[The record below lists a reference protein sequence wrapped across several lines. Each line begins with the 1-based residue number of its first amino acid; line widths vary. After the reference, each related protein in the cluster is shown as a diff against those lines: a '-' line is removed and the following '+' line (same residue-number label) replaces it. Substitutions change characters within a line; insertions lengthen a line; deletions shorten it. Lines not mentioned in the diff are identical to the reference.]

1 MSKIVMVINNRST
14 KTQNLIEA
22 FENGGYDKI
31 TASNTAET
39 LNKCLEFHPN
49 LVLMDV
55 DMPIKD
61 EYSLSK
67 ELKKSPDTKD
77 IKVIIIKSKNS
88 PLDKTWAT
96 IKGSDFYFSTTNPF
110 KEDSLI
116 ESITTLH

>member
-55 DMPIKD
+55 DMPIQD
-61 EYSLSK
+61 GFLLSND
-67 ELKKSPDTKD
+67 LKKSPVTKN
-77 IKVIIIKSKNS
+77 IKV
-88 PLDKTWAT
+88 
-96 IKGSDFYFSTTNPF
+96 
-110 KEDSLI
+110 
-116 ESITTLH
+116 